1 MKRLSR
7 CFLVLV
13 LCHPTW
19 ASQIITE
26 NVQKAIVFL
35 YPDVEGQPD
44 QRHPLG
50 TGFLIIVPVKSSVNP
65 MGQNTTTTGQLL
77 LITARHIV
85 DPNWAFC
92 SGRQPTAIYVRVNK
106 VNYDPLSKE
115 SGVDYVRIPLVANRE
130 NLYWTSDDDEID
142 AAVIPIGAQLSSAK
156 HDALPMRLVVFAS
169 TEEISKIQV
178 GDPVFSAGLLPGKS
192 GEKRN
197 YPFFKFGYVSSIPG
211 EPLGISCE
219 KGMPELRHEKVWFIA
234 ANIVAGNSGSPI
246 YYGPPSPF
254 SPSGPSRVV
263 LIGVQSSSFE
273 GADVAG
279 MTPIEDVFKI
289 IQAHVT
295 DPRLD
300 LWRGDETKRTP

>member
-1 MKRLSR
+1 MNRLAR
-7 CFLVLV
+7 FVLVFV

-19 ASQIITE
+19 ASQIIAE
-26 NVQKAIVFL
+26 SVQKSIVFL
-35 YPDVEGQPD
+35 YPDAGGQPD

-50 TGFLIIVPVKSSVNP
+50 TGFLIVVPVKSTVNP
-65 MGQNTTTTGQLL
+65 MGKITPTTGQLL

-92 SGRQPTAIYVRVNK
+92 SGPQPTAIYVRVNK
-106 VNYDPLSKE
+106 VNYDPLSQE
-115 SGVDYVRIPLVANRE
+115 SGVEYVRIPLIANRE
-130 NLYWTSDDDEID
+130 NLYWISDDDKID
-142 AAVIPIGAQLSSAK
+142 AAVIPIGDQLSSAK
-156 HDALPMRLVVFAS
+156 DDVLPFRLSLFAS
-169 TEEISKIQV
+169 TEEISKIQI

-197 YPFFKFGYVSSIPG
+197 YPFFKFGFVSNIPG
-211 EPLGISCE
+211 EPVGMTCE
-219 KGMPELRHEKVWFIA
+219 RGMPELRQEKVWFIA
-234 ANIVAGNSGSPI
+234 ANLVGGNSGSPI

-254 SPSGPSRVV
+254 SPQGMSRGA

-279 MTPIEDVFKI
+279 MTPIEEVFKV
-289 IQAHVT
+289 IQAHLT
-295 DPRLD
+295 DTRFD